1 MDNDKFINQIHSL
14 IQEFQASN
22 ETIDDFL
29 YRKLSDRKDGKAC
42 AQKIIDTFKAIDENY
57 NNLQNA
63 KAQGKNRQEWMREK
77 FESEIGN
84 NLAKRDAVG
93 RVLSESIDVLNSD
106 SNGTTLTREFDGID
120 AIELIDDIDKAIVK
134 NTVDSLTNDQENTD
148 ERAN

>member
-29 YRKLSDRKDGKAC
+29 YRKLSDQKDGKAC
-42 AQKIIDTFKAIDENY
+42 AQKIIDTFKEIDENY

-63 KAQGKNRQEWMREK
+63 KVHGKNRQEWMREK

-84 NLAKRDAVG
+84 NSAKRDVVG
-93 RVLSESIDVLNSD
+93 RVLSESIDVLNSNP
-106 SNGTTLTREFDGID
+106 NGTTSMREFDGID
-120 AIELIDDIDKAIVK
+120 AIELINDIDKAIVK
-134 NTVDSLTNDQENTD
+134 NTVDTLTNNQEYIDARTN
-148 ERAN
+148 

>member
-29 YRKLSDRKDGKAC
+29 YRKLSDQKDGKAC
-42 AQKIIDTFKAIDENY
+42 AQKIIDTFKEIDENY

-63 KAQGKNRQEWMREK
+63 KVHGKNRQEWMREK

-84 NLAKRDAVG
+84 NSAKRDVVG
-93 RVLSESIDVLNSD
+93 RVLSESIDVLNSNP
-106 SNGTTLTREFDGID
+106 NGTTSMREFDGID
-120 AIELIDDIDKAIVK
+120 AIELINDIDKAFVK
-134 NTVDSLTNDQENTD
+134 NTVDTLTNNQENTD
-148 ERAN
+148 ARAN

>member
-14 IQEFQASN
+14 IKEFQSSN

-57 NNLQNA
+57 NDLQNA
-63 KAQGKNRQEWMREK
+63 KAHGKNRQEWLREK

-84 NLAKRDAVG
+84 NSAKRDAVG

-120 AIELIDDIDKAIVK
+120 AIELVADLDRALLG
-134 NTVDSLTNDQENTD
+134 NTVVSLTNNREDTD

>member
-29 YRKLSDRKDGKAC
+29 YRKLSDQKDGKAC
-42 AQKIIDTFKAIDENY
+42 AQKIIDTFKEIDENY

-63 KAQGKNRQEWMREK
+63 KVHGKNRQEWMREK

-84 NLAKRDAVG
+84 NSAKRDVVG
-93 RVLSESIDVLNSD
+93 RVLSESIDVLNSNP
-106 SNGTTLTREFDGID
+106 NGTTSMREFDGID
-120 AIELIDDIDKAIVK
+120 AIELINDIDKAIVK
-134 NTVDSLTNDQENTD
+134 NTVDTLTNNQENTD
-148 ERAN
+148 ARAN

>member
-29 YRKLSDRKDGKAC
+29 YRKLSDQKDGKAC
-42 AQKIIDTFKAIDENY
+42 AQKIIDTFKEIDENY

-63 KAQGKNRQEWMREK
+63 KVHGKNRQEWMREK

-84 NLAKRDAVG
+84 NSAKRDVVG
-93 RVLSESIDVLNSD
+93 RVLSESIDVLNSNP
-106 SNGTTLTREFDGID
+106 NGTISMREFDGID
-120 AIELIDDIDKAIVK
+120 AIELINDIDKAIVK
-134 NTVDSLTNDQENTD
+134 NTVDTLTNNQENTD
-148 ERAN
+148 ARAN